1 MNRYNGDG
9 MSYSKFLKAQG
20 KSGKPPTIQKTEIS
34 TTEKKRAQKGLCIKC
49 GMNTPEKN
57 SYVCMECQSED
68 TFEDIQ
74 REIKALR
81 RRLLKAQT
89 S

>member
-1 MNRYNGDG
+1 

-20 KSGKPPTIQKTEIS
+20 KSGKPPTIEKTEMS
-34 TTEKKRAQKGLCIKC
+34 MAEKKRAQKGLCIKC
-49 GMNTPEKN
+49 GLNRADKS

-68 TFEDIQ
+68 TLEDIQ
-74 REIKALR
+74 DEVAALR
-81 RRLLKAQT
+81 RRLLKAQP